1 MVIYILIGLIV
12 LLFLIIGGL
21 FALILKP
28 EWLEKLR
35 LKLRIKTSNSSLYPH
50 NENEDNS
57 TASDIN
63 IQIKTDNEESEKLA
77 EIQEKLEVIRLIFGD
92 VHSTGEIKLF
102 SIIDNIKDYLR
113 RIKPTD
119 YFLLE
124 NCENLIDRIDTTRPE
139 GEPFPKMNEIALQL
153 LPMQDLLNQYFSS
166 TEIYSK
172 NIQPF
177 YKSALSEL
185 SEELKKFRNLKGILE
200 NSETTKVYEKAEIKY
215 SFAFYIYLTAF
226 FTAIYA
232 ALHFSLYII
241 QKKKIYIESFGMD
254 TYDYWTIKISA
265 IFIFITV
272 ITFLIKQATHYQKKK
287 DEAERTKLELK
298 ALPSYLADLEAKDA
312 TNLRKDLASKY
323 FGKSNDNSTLN
334 EIGNIIGE
342 QLKNST
348 EVAKSSA
355 EVIKALTP
363 PKN

>member
-1 MVIYILIGLIV
+1 MFSYIIYALIFAILIWSIFVFIV
-12 LLFLIIGGL
+12 LI
-21 FALILKP
+21 
-28 EWLEKLR
+28 R
-35 LKLRIKTSNSSLYPH
+35 
-50 NENEDNS
+50 
-57 TASDIN
+57 
-63 IQIKTDNEESEKLA
+63 EKLA
-77 EIQEKLEVIRLIFGD
+77 EKNSNSIDSTVNPLNIAPKKSAPQSNNSHQPNIEDFDKRKSLIISQLNQTKQDFQD
-92 VHSTGEIKLF
+92 VNIAGSNQLVST
-102 SIIDNIKDYLR
+102 IDNIFSYLTEIQASEAYLLDTIEKDLY
-113 RIKPTD
+113 
-119 YFLLE
+119 
-124 NCENLIDRIDTTRPE
+124 RIDLSRPE
-139 GEPFPKMNEIALQL
+139 GDPTDKVNKITAEL
-153 LPMQDLLNQYFSS
+153 LSIFNLLNYYNLANKAYSS
-166 TEIYSK
+166 DIK
-172 NIQPF
+172 NF
-177 YKSALSEL
+177 YESALSEL
-185 SEELKKFRNLKGILE
+185 SDELKKFRKLKEIIA
-200 NSETTKVYEKAEIKY
+200 NSSTIKVYENAQRKY

-241 QKKKIYIESFGMD
+241 QKKKIYIKSFGMD

-287 DEAERTKLELK
+287 DEAERTMLELK